1 MKIIIFQKIHHPH
14 KICNKYVTILT
25 ILTILTIF
33 NTKEH
38 AYITCKMEE

>member
-14 KICNKYVTILT
+14 KICNKYVK
-25 ILTILTIF
+25 ILTIF

-38 AYITCKMEE
+38 AYITCKIEE